1 MDQPMNTKDPLHVSN
16 WSITRSK
23 AKALKEALNGLVM
36 RVLAKAKL
44 MDHLEY
50 QEEAL
55 VHLIYMQEGPNP
67 PLFWPWS
74 FNNKAANIV
83 SVSTSLV
90 LWCLYMYGFL
100 TSFEFPIMC
109 GKINY
114 FFYILGFI
122 IFILFFLSSEEKTQ
136 QMKQRN
142 LSWLRKHTWQKS
154 EALNA
159 TSFSFQKK
167 DKYKAKIRILF

>member
-67 PLFWPWS
+67 PLFWP
-74 FNNKAANIV
+74 
-83 SVSTSLV
+83 
-90 LWCLYMYGFL
+90 
-100 TSFEFPIMC
+100 
-109 GKINY
+109 
-114 FFYILGFI
+114 
-122 IFILFFLSSEEKTQ
+122 
-136 QMKQRN
+136 
-142 LSWLRKHTWQKS
+142 
-154 EALNA
+154 
-159 TSFSFQKK
+159 
-167 DKYKAKIRILF
+167 